1 MNKTHIYKSY
11 LDESIDT
18 ICKIYEELLKYSY
31 LSSSQSSQTQSL
43 SQDSQDSQDIKESE
57 QNIVSLC
64 TVLDRR
70 TQVVGN
76 YLSDNPVIQMDYAIE
91 KVSWQQQMYLEIK
104 HVTFIQIKFDVM
116 FLLDTPEESKY
127 TVVVKDF
134 GVSFQVTFD
143 ETNDDVVRIITL
155 AKGLRLIFNEAL
167 IDEIRESGDTQGYIH
182 IYTSPFFVDNLLRA
196 RIPFHPNRLYLRNIG
211 WIRHALDGFD
221 LLVSQLKYCYL
232 QHYDSQHHSIETS
245 NGGGSNI
252 LEPFVSYAHTP
263 LQTSTTFLYN
273 N

>member
-18 ICKIYEELLKYSY
+18 IGKIYKELLKYSY
-31 LSSSQSSQTQSL
+31 LSSSQSSQSSQSWH
-43 SQDSQDSQDIKESE
+43 SQDIKESE

-76 YLSDNPVIQMDYAIE
+76 YLSDNPIIQMDYEID
-91 KVSWQQQMYLEIK
+91 KTTWTQQMYLEIK
-104 HVTFIQIKFDVM
+104 DVTFIHIKFDVL
-116 FLLDTPEESKY
+116 FLLDTPEEGKY

-143 ETNDDVVRIITL
+143 ETNDDVVRIIIL
-155 AKGLRLIFNEAL
+155 AKGLRLIFNEGL
-167 IDEIRESGDTQGYIH
+167 INDIRESGDTQGCIH
-182 IYTSPFFVDNLLRA
+182 VYTSPFFVDNLLRV

-232 QHYDSQHHSIETS
+232 HYYNSQHHSIETS
-245 NGGGSNI
+245 NGVGSSV
-252 LEPFVSYAHTP
+252 LDPFVSYAHTP
-263 LQTSTTFLYN
+263 LQTSTPFLYN
-273 N
+273 

>member
-18 ICKIYEELLKYSY
+18 ISKIYEELLKYSY

-43 SQDSQDSQDIKESE
+43 SQDSRDIKESE
-57 QNIVSLC
+57 QSIVSLC

-70 TQVVGN
+70 TRVVGN
-76 YLSDNPVIQMDYAIE
+76 YLSDNPVIQMDYEID
-91 KVSWQQQMYLEIK
+91 KTTWKQQMYLEIK
-104 HVTFIQIKFDVM
+104 DITFIHIKFDVL
-116 FLLDTPEESKY
+116 FLVDTPEESKY

-134 GVSFQVTFD
+134 GVAFQVTFD

-182 IYTSPFFVDNLLRA
+182 VYTSPFFVDNLLRV
-196 RIPFHPNRLYLRNIG
+196 RIPFHPNRLYLTNIG
-211 WIRHALDGFD
+211 WIRHALDGLD

-232 QHYDSQHHSIETS
+232 QYYNSQHHSIETS
-245 NGGGSNI
+245 NGGGSSV
-252 LEPFVSYAHTP
+252 LDPFVSYAYTP
-263 LQTSTTFLYN
+263 LQTSTSFLYN
-273 N
+273 